1 MKYTFKQ
8 IGQAILRKYL
18 GTQFG
23 RIHYLRLD
31 INAENVKT
39 SLANFDLIVKE
50 LRYEDFLLGNRSEF
64 HTKKLDLIKE
74 RLCDPN
80 YKAYGIIEDGRLIY
94 STWISIERL
103 GLPVQLKN
111 PINLL
116 PQEGLLEDS
125 YCDPIARGRGL
136 HSKMNNFRI
145 QKLNELGKTEVLV
158 LVLNGNTP
166 AFKVQMKSGFK
177 ELGSFYCGKILWMN
191 FATLKKEKFDRMD

>member
-8 IGQAILRKYL
+8 IGQAILRKFF

-23 RIHYLRLD
+23 KIHYLRLD
-31 INAENVKT
+31 INVENVKT

-74 RLCDPN
+74 RLSEPN
-80 YKAYGIIEDGRLIY
+80 YKAYGIIENGRLIY

-103 GLPVQLKN
+103 GLPVRLKN

-145 QKLNELGKTEVLV
+145 QKLKEFGKTKVLV

-166 AFKVQMKSGFK
+166 AFKVQLKSGFK

>member
-1 MKYTFKQ
+1 MKYSFKQ
-8 IGQAILRKYL
+8 IIQALLRKFL

-31 INAENVKT
+31 INVENVNT
-39 SLANFDLIVKE
+39 SLENFDLIVKE
-50 LRYEDFLLGNRSEF
+50 LRYEDFVLGNKSEF

-74 RLCDPN
+74 RLSDPN
-80 YKAYGIIEDGRLIY
+80 YKAYGIIENGRLIY

-103 GLPVQLKN
+103 GLPVRLKN

-145 QKLNELGKTEVLV
+145 QKLKEFGKTKVLA

-166 AFKVQMKSGFK
+166 AFKVQLKSGFK